1 MWPCS
6 GLPWRKR
13 LAADGGSHFLGL
25 SSDGSEVRHQDPLRF
40 ERGLVSGWLI
50 RMSHSDRLLAGELA
64 SLLCCLAL
72 NVSLLSMSSC
82 SLPPPPER
90 CATAQ
95 EGAWCLVVVIW
106 SVQNHHHGL
115 RGWSILRP
123 WCGSDGSRWCP
134 HATPPGD
141 GETRAP
147 LSARGRIE
155 LVGGALE
162 DGTQWW

>member
-25 SSDGSEVRHQDPLRF
+25 SSDGSEVRHQDPLHF
-40 ERGLVSGWLI
+40 ELGLVSGWLI

-82 SLPPPPER
+82 SLPPPRKVCHRSRGSLVFGCGNMVRAEPSSWS
-90 CATAQ
+90 
-95 EGAWCLVVVIW
+95 EG
-106 SVQNHHHGL
+106 
-115 RGWSILRP
+115 
-123 WCGSDGSRWCP
+123 
-134 HATPPGD
+134 
-141 GETRAP
+141 
-147 LSARGRIE
+147 
-155 LVGGALE
+155 LE
-162 DGTQWW
+162 HPSTMVR